1 MPIMDT
7 KRLKQ
12 TLARIE
18 REQDRLRELAG
29 QFRGVI
35 NYLDEE
41 LDSEPPPLTPGQEMD
56 NMMEKVFAAHGR
68 PMHPK
73 IICEILVQK
82 GINVQGENPVNNT
95 RSHLSLDDRF
105 EPVGNGLW
113 GLKEWIEAE
122 SPPSNQNKNGER
134 PDQDEDNL
142 RSMVPTITDHMG
154 KDFQAPRNQEQE
166 IDDLPF

>member
-7 KRLKQ
+7 RRLKQ
-12 TLARIE
+12 ALARIE
-18 REQDRLRELAG
+18 KERDRLSELAD
-29 QFRGVI
+29 QFRAVI

-41 LDSEPPPLTPGQEMD
+41 LDSEPPPLTLGQEMD
-56 NMMEKVFAAHGR
+56 NMMEKIFAAHGR

-82 GINVQGENPVNNT
+82 GINVPGENPVNNT

-105 EPVGNGLW
+105 DPVGNGLW
-113 GLKEWIEAE
+113 GLKEWSEAE
-122 SPPSNQNKNGER
+122 SPPSNKNGER

-142 RSMVPTITDHMG
+142 RLMVPTITDHIG
-154 KDFQAPRNQEQE
+154 KDFQAPGYQE
-166 IDDLPF
+166 IDNRWL